1 MAEKGE
7 KQDDPGLKRDDSTNP
22 ARKPRLNLFQV
33 GLIIM
38 LAVIMLSIFLSENQ
52 KEITL
57 NQFMEHLDEKGHV
70 HWVRAEEEKYVGTMT
85 IPTDYKSPL
94 APAPVEPPAE
104 GKKGNLKTAPFGL
117 PLPRGKT
124 FSFTVTKTRN
134 TDTDREI
141 YKKLLAQKIP
151 TQPTVSSGLWSM
163 LFWVFPFF
171 LIIFL
176 WIWMMRQSG
185 LKDIDREK

>member
-7 KQDDPGLKRDDSTNP
+7 KQEDPGLKQDDSPNP
-22 ARKPRLNLFQV
+22 ARKPRLNLFQI

-57 NQFMEHLDEKGHV
+57 NQFMDHIVQKGHV

-85 IPTDYKSPL
+85 IPTDYK
-94 APAPVEPPAE
+94 PATVPVEPSADDE
-104 GKKGNLKTAPFGL
+104 KGSLKTAPFGR

-124 FSFTVTKTRN
+124 FSFSVTKTRN
-134 TDTDREI
+134 TETDRDI
-141 YKKLLAQKIP
+141 HKKILAQEIP
-151 TQPTVSSGLWSM
+151 ILPTV
-163 LFWVFPFF
+163 
-171 LIIFL
+171 
-176 WIWMMRQSG
+176 
-185 LKDIDREK
+185 